1 MWEIIIPC
9 LVFFILASAIYY
21 FNSEA
26 ENKLPKCIIPA
37 LMVSIMV
44 FIIIRYKV
52 VDEPVMG
59 GNYFD

>member
-9 LVFFILASAIYY
+9 LVFFILASVIYY
-21 FNSEA
+21 FNSES
-26 ENKLPKCIIPA
+26 ENKLPKCIIPS

-44 FIIIRYKV
+44 FIIIKYKV